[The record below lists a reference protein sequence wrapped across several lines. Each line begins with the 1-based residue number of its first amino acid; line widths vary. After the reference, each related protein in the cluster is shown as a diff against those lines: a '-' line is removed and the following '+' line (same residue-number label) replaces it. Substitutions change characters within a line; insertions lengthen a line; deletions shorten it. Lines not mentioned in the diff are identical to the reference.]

1 MKFHFFFCTQLVM
14 KRGNECE
21 IDEEKEK
28 NKDGKLVARGEKGLA
43 NGLFLMSFM
52 TLRCLI
58 WILRVVFSSMFG
70 ICLLILRRF
79 SE

>member
-1 MKFHFFFCTQLVM
+1 MKFHFFFLYSTRDE
-14 KRGNECE
+14 RGNECE
-21 IDEEKEK
+21 IDEEKKK
-28 NKDGKLVARGEKGLA
+28 NKDRKLVARGEKGLE